1 MQMKG
6 KEIFKNATRA
16 MAACCKEALAATNTN
31 VADVDWIVPHQA
43 NLRITEA
50 VSNYFD
56 FPMDKII
63 STVHETGNTS
73 AASIPIAFD
82 IAYRDGRLKRGQL
95 IMLTAFGAGLTS
107 GSALLR
113 F

>member
-1 MQMKG
+1 
-6 KEIFKNATRA
+6 
-16 MAACCKEALAATNTN
+16 MAACCKEALEATNTK
-31 VADVDWIVPHQA
+31 VEDIDWIVPHQA
-43 NLRITEA
+43 NMRITEA

-56 FPMDKII
+56 FPMNKII

-95 IMLTAFGAGLTS
+95 ILLTGFGAGLTS

>member
-1 MQMKG
+1 MKG
-6 KEIFKNATRA
+6 KEIFKNATRT
-16 MAACCKEALAATNTN
+16 MATACIEALTAVNLKAEEL
-31 VADVDWIVPHQA
+31 DWIVPHQA

-50 VSNYFD
+50 VAKQFD
-56 FPMDKII
+56 YPLDHIV

-82 IAYRDGRLKRGQL
+82 MAYKDGRIKRGQL
-95 IMLTAFGAGLTS
+95 ILLTAFGAGLTS
-107 GSALLR
+107 GSAILR